1 VQLAGPGGR
10 LLERGDENG
19 LDHRGTLLVELG
31 VDAQRLHL
39 AMTVDDDLDRAAS
52 VGDLDALGGELFLH
66 GSDTALHLLR
76 LLEEFADACHGP
88 VTFPACRAESSGGES
103 RLEDGRFGLNPEGV
117 RAPVD
122 IQLVGTFLALRWE
135 DGREDILPGE
145 FLRER
150 SPSAENL
157 GEKDILGNTYGGD
170 GPRQFPGVAVT
181 GMHRVGNYA
190 LSLVFSDG
198 HSSGI
203 YSWEYLRRLGDEL
216 A

>member
-1 VQLAGPGGR
+1 MESSDKDGFNDGGSFFVKFWVDTER
-10 LLERGDENG
+10 LN
-19 LDHRGTLLVELG
+19 V
-31 VDAQRLHL
+31 
-39 AMTVDDDLDRAAS
+39 AMSVNDDLDRAS
-52 VGDLDALGGELFLH
+52 TMRDFKTLGCELFLH
-66 GSDTALHLLR
+66 RGDTALHLLS
-76 LLEEFADACHGP
+76 LFEEFSDACHS
-88 VTFPACRAESSGGES
+88 VFTFPACRAESSGGES
-103 RLEDGRFGLNPEGV
+103 WLEASQSWDSPMDV

-135 DGREDILPGE
+135 DGREDILSGE

-181 GMHRVGNYA
+181 GLHRVGNYA

-216 A
+216 V